1 MAQASQI
8 TSLPEFTGDKVS
20 RADVQ
25 LFFSHVE
32 RAKQA
37 YNWTDAQT
45 AGAVQTRLRGYAAE
59 FIQARTIAG
68 VDMSTWPLLKGV
80 LQKAFARTK
89 NAKLATRALTGGL
102 QQREDEPIVG
112 FYARVTVAM
121 DALAYDKTA
130 AQKAEQEYRDYL
142 AKQEFIFVAAGM
154 KLSYRQKL
162 EATHPA
168 PDNIDDLIEF
178 VQTIEEGEMAQ
189 ATSNVSAITNSQPQ
203 PSATPVPTPE
213 PFPTTH
219 EELLEAM
226 KRVWNNKNNSN
237 GPANNRGRQG
247 NGRGGNSNQGNRETR
262 TCFYCKK
269 PGHLIKDCRA
279 KARADNGGN
288 NRRAVNEVQKN
299 PAFEFA
305 ESLNSNGGQ

>member
-8 TSLPEFTGDKVS
+8 TSLPEFSGDKVTRS
-20 RADVQ
+20 DVL

-59 FIQARTIAG
+59 FIQARTLAG
-68 VDMSTWPLLKGV
+68 VDVSTWPTLKGV
-80 LQKAFARTK
+80 LQNAFARTK

-112 FYARVTVAM
+112 FYARVTIAM

-130 AQKAEQEYRDYL
+130 AQKAEQEYKDYL

-154 KLSYRQKL
+154 KLAYRQKL
-162 EATHPA
+162 EAAHPPPA
-168 PDNIDDLIEF
+168 DIDALIEF
-178 VQTIEEGEMAQ
+178 VQTIEEGENVQ
-189 ATSNVSAITNSQPQ
+189 ATAAVSAVDQPR
-203 PSATPVPTPE
+203 PHPRFLPPPPE
-213 PFPTTH
+213 PLPTTH

-226 KRVWNNKNNSN
+226 NKVWNGRNNSN
-237 GPANNRGRQG
+237 GPAQATAAASG
-247 NGRGGNSNQGNRETR
+247 NGRGGSTPTMVIVR
-262 TCFYCKK
+262 
-269 PGHLIKDCRA
+269 LALVSI
-279 KARADNGGN
+279 AR
-288 NRRAVNEVQKN
+288 N
-299 PAFEFA
+299 PAI
-305 ESLNSNGGQ
+305 